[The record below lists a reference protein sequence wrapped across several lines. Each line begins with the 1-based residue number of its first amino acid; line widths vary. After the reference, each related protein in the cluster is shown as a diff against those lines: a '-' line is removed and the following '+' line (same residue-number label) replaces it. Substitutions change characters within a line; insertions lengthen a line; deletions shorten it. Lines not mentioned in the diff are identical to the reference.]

1 MVHAAAALFV
11 ACPGVSH
18 VDAFLPLLQV
28 PALQFG
34 SVGMSLAH
42 ARLLDSTHG
51 DAALAVALRA
61 NASAIFH
68 DAVQFLWQDSDLGA
82 WRCLYPEGNSTA
94 VRSINDYVY
103 ISQASA
109 RTTAWPCKGCAGCM

>member
-1 MVHAAAALFV
+1 LLQPLPPDTL
-11 ACPGVSH
+11 CP
-18 VDAFLPLLQV
+18 LLLQV

-42 ARLLDSTHG
+42 SRLLDLTRG
-51 DAALAVALRA
+51 DAALSAALRA
-61 NASAIFH
+61 NASAIF
-68 DAVQFLWQDSDLGA
+68 DAALAFLWRDSDQGA

-103 ISQASA
+103 ISQVGS
-109 RTTAWPCKGCAGCM
+109 